1 MLRKV
6 FSSIESKGTVWLRQG
21 TSPRR
26 LAFTLAL
33 GFAIGCFPVVGI
45 PTAMCAVLALTLRL
59 NLPAIEAAN
68 YFVMPLQF
76 VLIVPFVR
84 LGGWLFAS
92 GTNRAPNLDGML
104 HASPRYLLSQLS
116 GMAGHAMLAWLLT
129 SVPAVLVLTAILTV
143 LLRRIPALAE
153 AEAAD

>member
-1 MLRKV
+1 MFRKV
-6 FSSIESKGTVWLRQG
+6 LSSIESKGAVWLRQG

-33 GFAIGCFPVVGI
+33 GFAIGCCPVIGI
-45 PTAMCAVLALTLRL
+45 PTAMCAVLALMLRL

-92 GTNRAPNLDGML
+92 GPIQAPKLNAMF
-104 HASPRYLLSQLS
+104 HSSPLNLLSQLG
-116 GMAGHAMLAWLLT
+116 GMVGHAVLAWLVIAIP
-129 SVPAVLVLTAILTV
+129 SVMLLTATLTA
-143 LLRRIPALAE
+143 LLRRIPALAS
-153 AEAAD
+153 AEAGD